1 MKTSEGEKKSP
12 PSVPQFYISHLN
24 SQKQHKHLLR
34 NLLWS
39 KGPYGGAIESD

>member
-1 MKTSEGEKKSP
+1 MTTNGREKKNP

-34 NLLWS
+34 NLPRS